1 MGVSLD
7 NLNDYSEQNI
17 QNLVLA
23 CAIYSI
29 AIAIVGKMSLVLD
42 VLRSWL
48 LYGGLMRIRSSFSFN
63 K

>member
-29 AIAIVGKMSLVLD
+29 DTQVATDRKDELGVRGIEEMYTVD
-42 VLRSWL
+42 
-48 LYGGLMRIRSSFSFN
+48 
-63 K
+63 

>member
-42 VLRSWL
+42 VLRSCYTVDW
-48 LYGGLMRIRSSFSFN
+48 
-63 K
+63 